1 MIEKLRMCAWSA
13 IDWESLEWGGMP
25 THVALLRGINVGG
38 RNKVA
43 MADLRAV
50 VESLGFADVATYVQ
64 SGNVVF
70 TAKAPKARAIEA
82 ALDEQLGVSCSVV
95 VLSRDELARVVAD
108 NPFPGER
115 DGKHLH
121 AVFSA
126 GEPDAAAVDAA
137 LEKVGGDDEA
147 RIVGGTLYLHTPNG
161 LGRSKLAAELARRG
175 PKDGTA
181 RNWTTVTKLLA
192 MLSDGGGS

>member
-1 MIEKLRMCAWSA
+1 
-13 IDWESLEWGGMP
+13 MP

-43 MADLRAV
+43 MADLREV
-50 VESLGFADVATYVQ
+50 VSSLGFADVATYVQ

-70 TAKAPKARAIEA
+70 SAKAPKARAIEA
-82 ALDEQLGVSCSVV
+82 AIEEQLGVSCSVV
-95 VLSRDELARVVAD
+95 VVSRDELARVVAE
-108 NPFPGER
+108 NPWPEET

-121 AVFSA
+121 VIFST
-126 GEPDAAAVDAA
+126 GEPDAGVVEAAV
-137 LEKVGGDDEA
+137 EKAGGDDEA
-147 RIVGGTLYLHTPNG
+147 RIVAGTLYMHTPNG

-175 PKDGTA
+175 PPDGTA

-192 MLSDGGGS
+192 MLSDEGGS

>member
-1 MIEKLRMCAWSA
+1 
-13 IDWESLEWGGMP
+13 MP

-43 MADLRAV
+43 MADLRDV
-50 VESLGFADVATYVQ
+50 VTSLGYADVATYVQ

-70 TAKAPKARAIEA
+70 TADAPEAGAIEA
-82 ALDEQLGVSCSVV
+82 ALQKQLGVSPAVV
-95 VLSRDELARVVAD
+95 VLSRKQLEQVVAA
-108 NPFPGER
+108 NPWPEET

-121 AVFSA
+121 VVFTA
-126 GEPDAAAVDAA
+126 GKPDADVVAAAQEKAA
-137 LEKVGGDDEA
+137 SGDEA
-147 RIVGGTLYLHTPNG
+147 RIVGGTLYMHTPNG
-161 LGRSKLAAELARRG
+161 LGRSKLAAELSRRG

-192 MLSDGGGS
+192 MLSDEGGS

>member
-1 MIEKLRMCAWSA
+1 
-13 IDWESLEWGGMP
+13 MP

-50 VESLGFADVATYVQ
+50 VASLGHADVATYVQ

-70 TAKAPKARAIEA
+70 TADAPQAGAIEA
-82 ALDEQLGVSCSVV
+82 ALEERLGVTPAVV
-95 VLSRDELARVVAD
+95 VLSREELEQVVAG
-108 NPFPGER
+108 NPWPDER
-115 DGKHLH
+115 DGKRLH
-121 AVFSA
+121 VVFSVD
-126 GEPDAAAVDAA
+126 EPDAEVVTAA
-137 LEKVGGDDEA
+137 LEMVGGDDEA
-147 RIVGGTLYLHTPNG
+147 QIVGGTLYLHTPSG

-181 RNWTTVTKLLA
+181 RNWTTVTRLLA
-192 MLSDGGGS
+192 MLSDEGGS